1 MLRDSARYSVNNV
14 IMEGGER
21 FALLIDKATGLPDPF
36 TTRYSAVF
44 LRSKGGSVN
53 SMAKAMRAVALA
65 LEWAGTRGIDLTQR
79 IDSGDLLTQEET
91 TDLVNWL
98 RLSRRKPT
106 KAEKLTAQ
114 GVKPKRRAVDT
125 RNSVPDIV
133 DAETHYAR
141 VLDVRAYIAW
151 RVELALHR
159 IPIASGR
166 YRDAAQKLADWKTMI
181 AGQVRSGKL
190 AKKYGL
196 PPELR
201 ARFLEIVH
209 PDCSENPFDPAH
221 RYRNYALLLMYYEL
235 GLRRAEALVLK
246 TGDLRFSG
254 NQPSLHVH
262 RRADDPD
269 DPRPDEPLVKTAGRL
284 LPVGQ
289 NLRQAVETWL
299 IRHRADRTRYPGAK
313 KTPYVFVAENGR
325 PMALRTVNDLFIR
338 IRDRFP
344 EFPRNLSP
352 HMLRHDW
359 NDRFSD
365 LCDAER
371 QAQTTSPVAPD
382 DRLTHAKEMA
392 LRNYLMGWKKHSERA
407 ATYTNRTTEVQAA
420 SLMLRLQE
428 RSANG

>member
-1 MLRDSARYSVNNV
+1 
-14 IMEGGER
+14 MEGGER
-21 FALLIDKATGLPDPF
+21 FALLIDKVTGLPDPF
-36 TTRYSAVF
+36 TTRYSVVL
-44 LRSKGGSVN
+44 LRSKGSSVN
-53 SMAKAMRAVALA
+53 SIAKAMRAVGFA
-65 LEWAGTRGIDLTQR
+65 LEWAGTRGIDLTER
-79 IDSGDLLTQEET
+79 IDSGDLLTHEET
-91 TDLVNWL
+91 TDLINWL
-98 RLSRRKPT
+98 RLNRSKPANT
-106 KAEKLTAQ
+106 HGAGSHILDAQ
-114 GVKPKRRAVDT
+114 
-125 RNSVPDIV
+125 S
-133 DAETHYAR
+133 HYAR
-141 VLDVRAYIAW
+141 VLDVRAYVSW
-151 RVELALHR
+151 RAELALYR
-159 IPIASGR
+159 ISIASGR

-181 AGQVRSGKL
+181 GGLVRGGKS

-201 ARFLEIVH
+201 SRFLAIIH
-209 PDCSENPFDPAH
+209 PDSTENPFDPAH
-221 RYRNYALLLMYYEL
+221 RYRNYALLLAYYEL

-254 NQPSLHVH
+254 NQPSLYIH

-269 DPRPDEPLVKTAGRL
+269 DPRLDEPLVKTADRL

-289 NLRQAVETWL
+289 GLRQAIETWL
-299 IRHRADRTRYPGAK
+299 IHHRADRTRYPGAK

-344 EFPRNLSP
+344 ELPGNLSP

-365 LCDAER
+365 LCDWER
-371 QAQTTSPVAPD
+371 EHQAQMALHVAPD

-407 ATYTNRTTEVQAA
+407 ATYTNRTTEARAVE
-420 SLMLRLQE
+420 LMLRMQE
-428 RSANG
+428 KSANG

>member
-1 MLRDSARYSVNNV
+1 
-14 IMEGGER
+14 
-21 FALLIDKATGLPDPF
+21 
-36 TTRYSAVF
+36 
-44 LRSKGGSVN
+44 
-53 SMAKAMRAVALA
+53 MAKAMRAVALT
-65 LEWAGTRGIDLTQR
+65 LEWAETRGIDLTQR

-98 RLSRRKPT
+98 RLSRQKPT
-106 KAEKLTAQ
+106 NSEEVAVRGA
-114 GVKPKRRAVDT
+114 KPKQRAANARDGIP
-125 RNSVPDIV
+125 NIV
-133 DAETHYAR
+133 DAGTHYAR

-151 RVELALHR
+151 RVELAIHR

-181 AGQVRSGKL
+181 GGQVRGGKP

-196 PPELR
+196 LPELQG
-201 ARFLEIVH
+201 RFLTIIH
-209 PDCSENPFDPAH
+209 PEAPENLFDPAH
-221 RYRNYALLLMYYEL
+221 RHRNYALLLTYYEL

-246 TGDLRFSG
+246 TGDLHFSG
-254 NQPSLHVH
+254 NQPSLHIH

-269 DPRPDEPLVKTAGRL
+269 DPRPDEPLVKTADRL
-284 LPVGQ
+284 LPIAQ
-289 NLRQAVETWL
+289 NLRQAIETWL
-299 IRHRADRTRYPGAK
+299 IRHRADRKRYPGAK

-371 QAQTTSPVAPD
+371 QVQMALPVAPD

-407 ATYTNRTTEVQAA
+407 ATYTNRTTEARAVE
-420 SLMLRLQE
+420 LMLRLQE
-428 RSANG
+428 MSANG